1 VISEAFARRYFSGTN
16 PVGQYIS
23 TTARVGAVEPGKA
36 RNVEVVG
43 VAKDTVAA
51 GLRRD
56 AYPAVYVPYAQLNG
70 AFPLTLEVRV
80 SGSLTATA
88 SALRGFLQPRLPN
101 TVIEV
106 RPLSI
111 QVEGAMAQERVLAT
125 FAGSFA
131 VLALMLAC
139 IGLYGLL
146 AYDVARRTKEIGIRM
161 SLGAQQKTVVAN
173 IVRSAAWLLLSS
185 IIFALPAAWIASRW
199 VQSLLFGIKATD
211 PTAIGEAILLMMLVG
226 FAAAYIPAR
235 RASRIDPLEALRHE

>member
-1 VISEAFARRYFSGTN
+1 
-16 PVGQYIS
+16 
-23 TTARVGAVEPGKA
+23 
-36 RNVEVVG
+36 
-43 VAKDTVAA
+43 
-51 GLRRD
+51 
-56 AYPAVYVPYAQLNG
+56 
-70 AFPLTLEVRV
+70 LEVRI
-80 SGSLTATA
+80 SGSLTASA
-88 SALRGFLQPRLPN
+88 SALRAFLQPRLPD

-111 QVEGAMAQERVLAT
+111 QVEGAMAQERVMAT
-125 FAGSFA
+125 FAGAFA

-161 SLGAQQKTVVAN
+161 SLGAHQKTVIAN
-173 IVRSAAWLLLSS
+173 IVKSAAWLLLLGVVV
-185 IIFALPAAWIASRW
+185 AVPAAWAASRW

-211 PTAIGEAILLMMLVG
+211 PVAIGEAVLLMMLVG